1 MRLNNP
7 GVDGNSRISEVVVV
21 VTGVALL
28 FLLLYIIVPVLSP
41 FVLAA
46 AILFLLYPVRRLP
59 YIRRLLWLV
68 AFFLIA
74 WFLYSAAGVLT
85 PFVIALL
92 LAYVLNPLVT
102 VLEKRRIRRWTSSLL
117 LMLLFVAL
125 IVGSVILVVPIAVA
139 QFSGLIE
146 SISALAR
153 DGKIQDLLARS
164 GIPIQQIQDLLEKQ
178 FPAKLEGILTSLLE
192 GAFGLVTGLSSILAE
207 VLNLIIIPF
216 VTFYLLKDFPRILE
230 GIKSFIPEGP
240 RGRIGTYV
248 LKIDEVLGE
257 YFRGAIVVAIIQ
269 GIISAVVLS
278 LLGVQYALVLGIMT
292 AFLDFIPYVGLL
304 ISLLVSCIVALLGAE
319 PTTMRVVGVAIMY
332 VALKLFENT
341 VLAPKIIGS
350 KVGVHPVLM
359 ILALFIF
366 GHFLGFVGLLIAIPT
381 TAVIMQFFNAWVENV
396 SSKTTPVGESE

>member
-1 MRLNNP
+1 MDLNKP
-7 GVDGNSRISEVVVV
+7 ETDGNSRISEVAVI
-21 VTGVALL
+21 VTGVSLL
-28 FLLLYIIVPVLSP
+28 FLLLYIIIPVLSP

-74 WFLYSAAGVLT
+74 WFLYSAASVLT
-85 PFVIALL
+85 PFIIALL

-102 VLEKRRIRRWTSSLL
+102 VLEKRHVRRWTSSLL
-117 LMLLFVAL
+117 LMLIFAAM
-125 IVGSVILVVPIAVA
+125 IVGTVILVVPIAVA
-139 QFSGLIE
+139 QFTGLIE
-146 SISALAR
+146 SISALAKE
-153 DGKIQDLLARS
+153 GKILDLLARS
-164 GIPIQQIQDLLEKQ
+164 GIPIQPIQDFLEKQ
-178 FPAKLEGILTSLLE
+178 LPAKLEGVLTSLLE

-216 VTFYLLKDFPRILE
+216 ATFYLLKDFPGIVERIR
-230 GIKSFIPEGP
+230 SFIPEG
-240 RGRIGTYV
+240 RRDRIRAYA
-248 LKIDEVLGE
+248 LKIDDVLGD

-269 GIISAVVLS
+269 GILSAVILS

-304 ISLLVSCIVALLGAE
+304 ISLLVSCFVALLSAE
-319 PTTMRVVGVAIMY
+319 PTTMMVVGVVVMY
-332 VALKLFENT
+332 LALKLLENT

-359 ILALFIF
+359 ILSLFVF

-381 TAVIMQFFNAWVENV
+381 TAVIMQFFSAWEETV
-396 SSKTTPVGESE
+396 SKKTAPLRESE

>member
-1 MRLNNP
+1 MASNTPEPEKNTK
-7 GVDGNSRISEVVVV
+7 ISDVVVV

-28 FLLLYIIVPVLSP
+28 FLFLYLIVPVLSP
-41 FVLAA
+41 LVLAA

-68 AFFLIA
+68 GFFMIA

-85 PFVIALL
+85 PFIVALL

-102 VLEKRRIRRWTSSLL
+102 ILEKRHIRRWVSSLL

-125 IVGSVILVVPIAVA
+125 IAGTVILVVPIAVA

-146 SISALAR
+146 SISSLAK
-153 DGKIQDLLARS
+153 DGKILALLARS
-164 GIPIQQIQDLLEKQ
+164 GVPIHQIQDFLEKQ
-178 FPAKLEGILTSLLE
+178 FPARLESLLTSLLE
-192 GAFGLVTGLSSILAE
+192 GAFGLVTGLTSILAE

-216 VTFYLLKDFPRILE
+216 VAFYLLKDFPRIIDKINAL
-230 GIKSFIPEGP
+230 IPEGP
-240 RGRIGTYV
+240 RGRIGKYAV
-248 LKIDEVLGE
+248 KIDEVLAE
-257 YFRGAIVVAIIQ
+257 YFRGAVVVAIIQ

-304 ISLLVSCIVALLGAE
+304 ISLLVSCIVALLGAD
-319 PTTMRVVGVAIMY
+319 PTTMKVVGVAVMY

-366 GHFLGFVGLLIAIPT
+366 GHFLGFVGLLIAIPV

>member
-7 GVDGNSRISEVVVV
+7 GIDGNSRISEVVVV

-46 AILFLLYPVRRLP
+46 AILFLLFPVRRLP

-74 WFLYSAAGVLT
+74 WFLYTAAGVLT

-102 VLEKRRIRRWTSSLL
+102 VLEKKHVRRWTSSFL

-125 IVGSVILVVPIAVA
+125 IVGTVILVVPIAVA

-146 SISALAR
+146 SISSLAK
-153 DGKIQDLLARS
+153 DGKILDLLARS
-164 GIPIQQIQDLLEKQ
+164 GIPIQQIQDFLEKQ
-178 FPAKLEGILTSLLE
+178 LPAKLEGVLTSLVE

-207 VLNLIIIPF
+207 LLNLIIIPF

-230 GIKSFIPEGP
+230 RIKLFIPEGS
-240 RGRIGTYV
+240 RGRIGTYA
-248 LKIDEVLGE
+248 LKIDEVLAD

-304 ISLLVSCIVALLGAE
+304 ISLLVSCIVALLGAD
-319 PTTMRVVGVAIMY
+319 PTTMKVVGVAVMY

-366 GHFLGFVGLLIAIPT
+366 GHFLGFVGLLIAIPV

>member
-1 MRLNNP
+1 MDLNKP
-7 GVDGNSRISEVVVV
+7 ETDGNSRISEVAVI

-28 FLLLYIIVPVLSP
+28 FLLLYIIIPVLSP

-74 WFLYSAAGVLT
+74 WFLYSAASVLT
-85 PFVIALL
+85 PFIIALL

-102 VLEKRRIRRWTSSLL
+102 VLEKRHVRRWTSSLL
-117 LMLLFVAL
+117 LMLIFAAM
-125 IVGSVILVVPIAVA
+125 IVGTVILVVPVAVA
-139 QFSGLIE
+139 QFTGLIE
-146 SISALAR
+146 SISALAK
-153 DGKIQDLLARS
+153 DGKILDLLARS
-164 GIPIQQIQDLLEKQ
+164 GLPVQQIQELLEKE
-178 FPAKLEGILTSLLE
+178 FPAKLESILTSLLE
-192 GAFGLVTGLSSILAE
+192 GALGLVTGLSSILAQ

-216 VTFYLLKDFPRILE
+216 VTFYLLKDFPNIVQK
-230 GIKSFIPEGP
+230 IKSLIPEAR
-240 RGRIGTYV
+240 RGRISAYA
-248 LKIDEVLGE
+248 LRIDDVLGD
-257 YFRGAIVVAIIQ
+257 YFRGAVVVAIIQ
-269 GIISAVVLS
+269 GILSAFILS

-381 TAVIMQFFNAWVENV
+381 TAVIMQFFHAWVENV
-396 SSKTTPVGESE
+396 SNKNAPVGESG